1 MRAFLYPF
9 TSLIDYFFP
18 KNTNTL
24 ESCNLIYFDFE
35 TTGLNPYH
43 NKIIEYAFIQEE
55 IDEEYDS
62 EPINEYNTYITDLV
76 NPKVKFDKKIS
87 EITGIHPDELINEET
102 IYHHIKEIMNF
113 INYDMKNST
122 IYLVAH
128 NCDSFDKLF
137 LINAIKKYN
146 KKNPNDNIEYK
157 HLVYID
163 TLNMAKKLLPNI
175 RSYSLKNLAIYF
187 NIKDGQHRALSD
199 TVCLR
204 HVYHNLVELLSEKI
218 NMNYDYIIDNPS
230 IVINHLY

>member
-18 KNTNTL
+18 KYTL
-24 ESCNLIYFDFE
+24 ESSDLIYFDFE

-55 IDEEYDS
+55 LDEEYDT
-62 EPINEYNTYITDLV
+62 EPINESNTYITDLV

-113 INYDMKNST
+113 INYDMKNKK

-146 KKNPNDNIEYK
+146 KKNPNDSIEYK

-163 TLNMAKKLLPNI
+163 TLNMAKKLLPNL
-175 RSYSLKNLAIYF
+175 RSYSLKNLADYF
-187 NIKDGQHRALSD
+187 NIKEGKHRALSD

-204 HVYHNLVELLSEKI
+204 NVYYKLVEILSEKI
-218 NMNYDYIIDNPS
+218 NINTKYIIANPS
-230 IVINHLY
+230 IVMEYLY